1 MKKKITFLALLG
13 AVVFS
18 LTACQFFD
26 NDVGGYS
33 YRPLGSSNGGKMSD
47 VSAPPAG
54 DLEAIEPGRTYGD
67 YIKNNVFNL
76 SSTPSVGK
84 AKLLV
89 IPIWFNDSGNF
100 INQDKKANVLA
111 DIQAVYFG
119 KNTDVGWRSVKT
131 YYEEES
137 HGKLKIDGTVSH
149 WYLPNKSYQTYK
161 IDNDHT
167 RTTSLVQEAV
177 DWYFENDNPS
187 DSRTSYDCDKDG
199 YLDGVMLIYAAPDFD
214 VYGSQNDSGNLWA
227 YCYWAQDTSVKN
239 TVKPGVNAFFWAS
252 YDFMYGKNRASIRT
266 GNDRYANGD
275 TSNNVSVDAHTYIH
289 EMGHMFG
296 LEDYYD
302 YSHYTFLPAGGFSM
316 QDNNV
321 GGHDPFSV
329 FALGWGKAYVP
340 NTTMNI
346 DLKPFTQ
353 SGETIILSPNW
364 DNTINSPFDEYLMLE
379 YYTNDGLNYFDS
391 EHQYMEGRKVY
402 PTGST
407 EYGIR
412 VWHVDA
418 RLLYNRNPASDPYSA
433 AKSTND
439 PKIGG
444 GNRVTMMMSNTYN
457 DGEVDRDYLSPLASE
472 NPSDDRY
479 SNCNIL
485 ELIRNSTLI
494 SSPTSTN
501 KYFTSSSLFKA
512 GDTFTMSRYTRQF
525 TNNAKLNNGYSL
537 GFTFTVNAL
546 NNGYASITVN
556 KI

>member
-18 LTACQFFD
+18 LAACQLF
-26 NDVGGYS
+26 NYEEGGYS
-33 YRPLGSSNGGKMSD
+33 YRPIGSSGAGKMSD
-47 VSAPPAG
+47 VSTPPAG
-54 DLEAIEPGRTYGD
+54 DLEAIESGRTYGD
-67 YIKNNVFNL
+67 YIKNNVYNF
-76 SSTPSVGK
+76 SSTPTVGK

-89 IPIWFNDSGNF
+89 IPVWFNDSGNF
-100 INQDKKANVLA
+100 IDQDKKGNVLA
-111 DIQAVYFG
+111 DIQTVYFG
-119 KNTDVGWRSVKT
+119 KNTEVGWRSVKT

-137 HGKLKIDGTVSH
+137 HGKLKIDGNVSS
-149 WYLPNKSYQTYK
+149 WYLPNQSYQNYK
-161 IDNDHT
+161 LDNDHAK
-167 RTTSLVQEAV
+167 TTALVNSAIN
-177 DWYFENDNPS
+177 WYFDEDNPS
-187 DSRTSYDCDKDG
+187 DSRASYDCDKDG

-214 VYGSQNDSGNLWA
+214 VYGDQNSSGNLWA
-227 YCYWAQDTSVKN
+227 YCYWVQDPSVKN

-252 YDFMYGKNRASIRT
+252 YDFMYGKNKAGTRT
-266 GNDRYANGD
+266 GHDKYANGD
-275 TSNNVSVDAHTYIH
+275 TSNNVNVDAHTYVH

-302 YSHYTFLPAGGFSM
+302 YSDYHFLPAGGFSM

-329 FALGWGKAYVP
+329 FSLGWGKAYIP
-340 NTTMNI
+340 TTTMNI

-353 SGETIILSPNW
+353 SGEMIILSPNW
-364 DNTINSPFDEYLMLE
+364 DDTINSPFDEYLILE

-391 EHQYMEGRKVY
+391 EHAYMEGVKVY
-402 PTGST
+402 PQGSQD
-407 EYGIR
+407 YGIR
-412 VWHVDA
+412 LWHVDA
-418 RLLYNRNPASDPYSA
+418 RLLYTSVPKSYSA
-433 AKSTND
+433 ARVTND

-444 GNRVTMMMSNTYN
+444 GNRVTMLMSNTYN
-457 DGEVDRDYLSPLASE
+457 DGQVYEDYLSPLSVRDPNE
-472 NPSDDRY
+472 DRY
-479 SNCNIL
+479 SRYNIL
-485 ELIRNSTLI
+485 ELIRNSTVI
-494 SSPTSTN
+494 SSPTSSN

-525 TNNAKLNNGYSL
+525 TNTGSKLNNGSSL